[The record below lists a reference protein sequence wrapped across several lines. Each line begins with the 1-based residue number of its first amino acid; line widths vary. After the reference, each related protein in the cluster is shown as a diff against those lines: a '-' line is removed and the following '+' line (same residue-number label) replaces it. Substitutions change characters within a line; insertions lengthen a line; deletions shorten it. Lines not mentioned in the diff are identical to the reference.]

1 MESAFR
7 NGIWHRKGIAGAD
20 AARAGVSVLTRHY
33 SAKADANQPE
43 IVAAFRAAGASVG
56 LIHRAGYGIPD
67 LIVGYRGVD
76 RQVEVK
82 MPGKLG
88 LTAKESDY
96 HRDWLGAQVAIVS
109 TVAEALE
116 LLAQMGN

>member
-1 MESAFR
+1 M
-7 NGIWHRKGIAGAD
+7 
-20 AARAGVSVLTRHY
+20 TRHY

-43 IVAAFRAAGASVG
+43 IVKAFRDAGASVG

-76 RQVEVK
+76 RQVEIK

-88 LTAKESDY
+88 LTDKEGDY
-96 HRDWLGAQVAIVS
+96 HRDWLGAPVAIVS
-109 TVAEALE
+109 TVDEALA
-116 LLAQMGN
+116 LLAQMGD